1 MTGLAPQ
8 LDPVRHGGAGLRS
21 FLNIAELWK
30 LSRDEQMR
38 ILDVQDPA
46 EFEDWSANVRAHEPI
61 EIPME
66 VIVRIGCVL
75 SIYASL
81 ETLLPG
87 ERAAEWLRAPN
98 TAALFGG
105 REALAVMTSGAL
117 QDLDSVARYLL
128 GQIHG

>member
-75 SIYASL
+75 S
-81 ETLLPG
+81 LLPG

-98 TAALFGG
+98 TAAVFGG
-105 REALAVMTSGAL
+105 REALDVMTSGAL